1 MEESLGF
8 YLKVLVQWKIGNS
21 YGSNERL
28 LKALRVNNEEVL
40 SVEKIWISSTNFHTL
55 GGTLGGSHKGLLLS
69 G

>member
-8 YLKVLVQWKIGNS
+8 YLKVPRFCKRNEELRGAAIYLAFLWIKVLVQWEIGNS

-40 SVEKIWISSTNFHTL
+40 SVENI
-55 GGTLGGSHKGLLLS
+55 
-69 G
+69 